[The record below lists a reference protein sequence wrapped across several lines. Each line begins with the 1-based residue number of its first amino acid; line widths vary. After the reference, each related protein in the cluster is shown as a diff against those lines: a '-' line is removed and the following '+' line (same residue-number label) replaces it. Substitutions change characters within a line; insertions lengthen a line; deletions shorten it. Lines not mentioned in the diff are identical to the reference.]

1 MLSLGLGIYPALF
14 FMTFSS
20 SIIEEWLLSGKAVY
34 KNLSCGNAGLVQIPV
49 PENKT
54 FIITK
59 IEILPF
65 ANIFDDAKNFASDN
79 TFYQTQAQDLEQ
91 INQRS
96 QYQLLFWNER
106 MNNSWNIRNEFS
118 INVNEVGG
126 LNKTTPS
133 NIYKKNII
141 DCFMVVETNSWL
153 YLKYIDFVSNP
164 NLIYQ
169 DNYGNIFNGSQNW
182 PPSPFF
188 GYSNQDDIANFANA
202 FGASF
207 DYVPQGYNTN
217 YGTPEFNSDQYTL
230 PSLDTSL
237 DPNQFSSFIPPFAL
251 GGSISGGINS
261 EFINSIPLY
270 NVEYIEVNRRLSTT
284 GLL

>member
-1 MLSLGLGIYPALF
+1 LLSLGLGIYPALF

-49 PENKT
+49 PENRT

>member
-1 MLSLGLGIYPALF
+1 MV
-14 FMTFSS
+14 FSS

-49 PENKT
+49 PEGKT
-54 FIITK
+54 YIITK
-59 IEILPF
+59 ITILPF
-65 ANIFDDAKNFASDN
+65 ANIITDSKDFAEPS
-79 TFYQTQAQDLEQ
+79 TFGSIEIQDLRL
-91 INQRS
+91 INKRS

-106 MNNSWNIRNEFS
+106 MNNSWNIRNSFA
-118 INVNEVGG
+118 ING
-126 LNKTTPS
+126 LFEADGTKVTAPS
-133 NIYKKNII
+133 AYYEKQEI
-141 DCFMVVETNSWL
+141 DCFMLVETNSYL
-153 YLKYIDFVSNP
+153 YLKYIDFRANP

-169 DNYGNIFNGSQNW
+169 DNYTNIFNGSQNW

-188 GYSNQDDIANFANA
+188 GYSDQDDIANFANA

-237 DPNQFSSFIPPFAL
+237 DPNQNSSFIPPFAL
-251 GGSISGGINS
+251 GGSISGGIDS

-270 NVEYIEVNRRLSTT
+270 NIEYIEVNRRLSTT

>member
-1 MLSLGLGIYPALF
+1 LLSLGLGIYPALF